1 MITLEKNC
9 ESLKDLVQF
18 STPENIREQLFGLDE
33 NYMIKLTKENAQKAH
48 VCIRSDARYEKSS
61 YEEYYKKLGKRLADY
76 TSDEVEKIIGYIS
89 TSNSTR
95 SPKESICAL
104 SQYIYAN
111 LNTFLKKLNDGDIT
125 VIEELENVKTPRYE
139 KSLISKICRY
149 LCELE
154 FGEIKFIIND
164 NVVRGILPYYLDFY
178 GVDKRLW
185 TKKGKIIKFD
195 KLSYSQLHNL
205 IEEVRKQ
212 AAENLTLRDVDD
224 ILWYCYKNDNVR
236 TSIAQGIVL
245 KEL

>member
-33 NYMIKLTKENAQKAH
+33 NYMIKLTKENAQKVR
-48 VCIRSDARYEKSS
+48 VCIRSDARYKKSS
-61 YEEYYKKLGKRLADY
+61 YEEYYNFLGKSLEKY
-76 TSDEVEKIIGYIS
+76 SLDELEKIIGYIA

-95 SPKESICAL
+95 SPKESICAF
-104 SQYIYAN
+104 SQYIYLN
-111 LNTFLKKLNDGDIT
+111 LNTFLKKLNDGDIS
-125 VIEELENVKTPRYE
+125 VIEDLKRVKTPRHE
-139 KSLISKICRY
+139 DSLISKICRY

-154 FGEIKFIIND
+154 FEKINFIIND
-164 NVVRGILPYYLDFY
+164 NVVRSILPYYLDFY

-212 AAENLTLRDVDD
+212 TTENLTLRDVDD

-245 KEL
+245 KDL

>member
-1 MITLEKNC
+1 MITLEKYCNN
-9 ESLKDLVQF
+9 SKDIVQI
-18 STPENIREQLFGLDE
+18 STPENIIEKDFELDE
-33 NYMIKLTKENAQKAH
+33 NYMIKLTKENAQKVR
-48 VCIRSDARYEKSS
+48 VCIRSDARYKKSS
-61 YEEYYKKLGKRLADY
+61 YEEYYNFLGKSLERYSL
-76 TSDEVEKIIGYIS
+76 DELEKIIGYIA

-95 SPKESICAL
+95 SPKESICAF
-104 SQYIYAN
+104 SQYIYLN
-111 LNTFLKKLNDGDIT
+111 LNTFLKKLNDGDIS
-125 VIEELENVKTPRYE
+125 VIEDLKRVKTPRHE
-139 KSLISKICRY
+139 DSLISKICRY
-149 LCELE
+149 LCQLE
-154 FGEIKFIIND
+154 FEEYNFVIND
-164 NVVRGILPYYLDFY
+164 NVVRSILPYYLDFY
-178 GVDKRLW
+178 GVDKSLW